1 MEQKNGVQD
10 MKARYEES
18 LKIYRDLKGVVD
30 TSYDEGMEEG
40 KKVGIEE
47 GKKVGIE
54 ETAKNMLNDGLPPET
69 ISKYTSLPVEEIK
82 KLF

>member
-1 MEQKNGVQD
+1 MEEGK
-10 MKARYEES
+10 
-18 LKIYRDLKGVVD
+18 KIGLEDGKKIGI
-30 TSYDEGMEEG
+30 EEG

-69 ISKYTSLPVEEIK
+69 ISKYTGLPVEEIK